1 MKISDA
7 RPAGVA
13 AWPEANEA
21 EMNKTSDCLKDRISI
36 RLVLLLYDCIR
47 VYFNLRIIH
56 DLYGIGFKFIKSCLI
71 LLKHMNVLKS
81 CLKGIKPSKKS

>member
-47 VYFNLRIIH
+47 VCFKGSFTFHNRIG
-56 DLYGIGFKFIKSCLI
+56 LEFIKSCLT

-81 CLKGIKPSKKS
+81 CLKGIKS